1 MRPQRQIEIRM
12 ARISKRDRG
21 SRVAVFQRT
30 ASYATTCLKCGG
42 AIRPGD
48 RILWSSADER
58 AKHQVCPKPT
68 PAAGSGEPASAPGK
82 VRATSHRR
90 RHGEGMDRAEVPPV

>member
-1 MRPQRQIEIRM
+1 M
-12 ARISKRDRG
+12 
-21 SRVAVFQRT
+21 AVFQRT

-58 AKHQVCPKPT
+58 AKHQVCPKPRSDEG
-68 PAAGSGEPASAPGK
+68 AGK
-82 VRATSHRR
+82 R
-90 RHGEGMDRAEVPPV
+90 DQPPTQT